1 MSTLL
6 TLDIMD
12 SGDTED
18 LSFKAPYIPMSGGD
32 DLPLFM
38 SVGSDLMW
46 SASPTSRGGWYVPA
60 F

>member
-1 MSTLL
+1 
-6 TLDIMD
+6 MD

-46 SASPTSRGGWYVPA
+46 SAGIPSSPTSRGGWYVPV